1 MPFLVQNISSNFSDI
16 ITETINSQNSITFEI
31 YVTTCNHIS
40 APGFEAF
47 MVNLSNS
54 ILTETLTSNTNYGLN
69 FNNNKTF
76 EEIIV
81 SYVPNP

>member
-1 MPFLVQNISSNFSDI
+1 MPFLIQNISANLSDI
-16 ITETINSQNSITFEI
+16 ITETVNAQNNIVFEI

-54 ILTETLTSNTNYGLN
+54 ISTEVLTTNTNYGLN
-69 FNNNKTF
+69 YNNDITF
-76 EEIIV
+76 QEVIIL
-81 SYVPNP
+81 Y